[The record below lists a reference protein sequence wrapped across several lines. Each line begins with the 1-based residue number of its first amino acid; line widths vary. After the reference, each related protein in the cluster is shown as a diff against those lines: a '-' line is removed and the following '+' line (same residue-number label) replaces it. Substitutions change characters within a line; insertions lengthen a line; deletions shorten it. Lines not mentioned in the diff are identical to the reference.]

1 MRNAT
6 TPALNDAQQLG
17 LRSLLYP
24 FRIEHFERESEMK
37 RLPSWLGIV
46 AAGVSTQ
53 CEGQGV
59 GLARVDAGYV
69 SFEVGDGV
77 EWWMS
82 MHAENSHYAA
92 IKFGPDR
99 STELEVMPTKDE
111 SMEDMVEYMTRK
123 LEAFDE
129 PPEDLG
135 EVTING
141 LVYHEWA
148 STAPSG
154 KVFLHLATYYEPMG
168 ARVQVMT
175 EAAEGTTDF
184 AYPDEVGLMFDTLEF
199 YDGPLDED

>member
-1 MRNAT
+1 
-6 TPALNDAQQLG
+6 
-17 LRSLLYP
+17 
-24 FRIEHFERESEMK
+24 MK
-37 RLPSWLGIV
+37 RSTSWLGIV
-46 AAGVSTQ
+46 AAATLALSLGACSDKAEETAAEEEVEEVTQ
-53 CEGQGV
+53 SEEQSAEELEAEEPEEEAEGWTISESQGV
-59 GLARVDAGYV
+59 GPARVDAGYV

-77 EWWMS
+77 EWWMT

-148 STAPSG
+148 RTAPSG

-168 ARVQVMT
+168 ARV
-175 EAAEGTTDF
+175 
-184 AYPDEVGLMFDTLEF
+184 
-199 YDGPLDED
+199 